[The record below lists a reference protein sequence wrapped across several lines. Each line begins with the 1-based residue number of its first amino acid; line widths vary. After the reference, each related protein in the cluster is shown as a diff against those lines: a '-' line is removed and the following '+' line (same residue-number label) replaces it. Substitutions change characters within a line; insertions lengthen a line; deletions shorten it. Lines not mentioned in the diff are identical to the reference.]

1 MAESSLAAELIH
13 EHSAR
18 YIDDEDGTIYL
29 VRIYGEERADG
40 TWEAWL
46 EFHPE
51 DPGRPALR
59 TGPETSQPNRDAVVY
74 WASGLEPVYLEGAF
88 DRAL

>member
-1 MAESSLAAELIH
+1 MAERSLAAELIH

-18 YIDDEDGTIYL
+18 YIDDEDGTIYS
-29 VRIYGEERADG
+29 VRIYGEEREDG
-40 TWEAWL
+40 TWEGWL

-51 DPGRPALR
+51 EPGRPALR
-59 TGPETSQPNRDAVVY
+59 TGQETSQPNRDAVVY

-88 DRAL
+88 SRAL

>member
-1 MAESSLAAELIH
+1 MAERSLVAELIH

-18 YIDDEDGTIYL
+18 YIDDEDGTVYS
-29 VRIYGEERADG
+29 VRIYGEEREGG
-40 TWEAWL
+40 TWAGWL

-51 DPGRPALR
+51 NPGRPVLR
-59 TGPETSQPNRDAVVY
+59 TGQETSQPNRDAVVY

-88 DRAL
+88 RRAL